1 MAASM
6 TNVTKTKLATL
17 NNSNCPHE
25 TKLDTLNPWA
35 TENRMAASMVGY
47 AQMAGFAVAFF
58 GQAIF
63 AALRYAE
70 VSKETCLYGKRGL
83 LTFAYLRYVSV
94 CRPLLP

>member
-1 MAASM
+1 MSEWRCIL
-6 TNVTKTKLATL
+6 VLKTGGAYH
-17 NNSNCPHE
+17 SP
-25 TKLDTLNPWA
+25 KLDTLNPCA

-83 LTFAYLRYVSV
+83 ITFTYLRYASV
-94 CRPLLP
+94 CRLLLP

>member
-1 MAASM
+1 
-6 TNVTKTKLATL
+6 
-17 NNSNCPHE
+17 
-25 TKLDTLNPWA
+25 
-35 TENRMAASMVGY
+35 MAASMVGY

-83 LTFAYLRYVSV
+83 LTFAYLS
-94 CRPLLP
+94 